1 MKHTILI
8 LFVLGVTML
17 MLVNASAHQNEEE
30 ADYATQA
37 REEQLAARLRHELS
51 RQALN
56 KLIWQQLINSEL
68 DDPELDDESESSV
81 KRVAKRF
88 PKWRTGDT
96 KSRVKLLNLDDFS
109 NPRNGEYSNQLRK
122 IWENNMIEK
131 NKMYNSFFGK
141 RSKKSV

>member
-1 MKHTILI
+1 MKHTII
-8 LFVLGVTML
+8 LFAM
-17 MLVNASAHQNEEE
+17 MLVLVSAHDNEEE
-30 ADYATQA
+30 IDYATQA
-37 REEQLAARLRHELS
+37 RETELADRLRQEISRRVLGEL
-51 RQALN
+51 L
-56 KLIWQQLINSEL
+56 WQRLMADGEL
-68 DDPELDDESESSV
+68 LAEDGGDESSV
-81 KRVAKRF
+81 NRVVAKRF

-122 IWENNMIEK
+122 IWENNMLEK